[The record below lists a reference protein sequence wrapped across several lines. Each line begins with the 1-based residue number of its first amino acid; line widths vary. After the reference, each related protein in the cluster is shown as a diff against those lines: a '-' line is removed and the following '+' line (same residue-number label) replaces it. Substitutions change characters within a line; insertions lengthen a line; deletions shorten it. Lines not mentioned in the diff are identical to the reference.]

1 MKSRKMKKS
10 DFVCYNSIAEM
21 VEHLGSEEGGYNSN
35 SEWNEEWYGTKT
47 YKEAEERI
55 IKGDDEL
62 AKMLRGSDKLD
73 IHMPSTGVQ
82 KRIVT
87 RVAGFAP
94 HVPNFLTGIPN
105 NMLWVEEKKVAKKVL
120 TVIYGCN
127 TYGDETAEEIVK
139 VSARVVSCIMSLERK
154 GYRVNLYASNVADSG
169 SKRTGFITK
178 LKDSGQHI
186 DVLKMAFPLLS
197 AAWNRRFGFR
207 FREMCGWSDV
217 GGSLQGY
224 ALRSWLKENNVK
236 YDVALSFYDAKDI
249 KTVEELEKLF
259 TTCIKK

>member
-1 MKSRKMKKS
+1 MKRS
-10 DFVCYNSIAEM
+10 DFRCYDSIDQM
-21 VEHLGSEEGGYNSN
+21 VTHLETNEGSRSKSHDTYNPKWYDSETYEEAV
-35 SEWNEEWYGTKT
+35 W
-47 YKEAEERI
+47 RI
-55 IKGDDEL
+55 KRGDDKL

-73 IHMPSTGVQ
+73 IHMPSTGTR

-87 RVAGFAP
+87 RVTGFAP
-94 HVPNFLTGIPN
+94 HVPNYLAGVPN
-105 NMLWVEEKKVAKKVL
+105 NMIWVEEQKVAKKVL

-127 TYGDETAEEIVK
+127 THGDETAETIAK

-154 GYRVNLYASNVADSG
+154 GYRINLYASNVADSG
-169 SKRTGFITK
+169 SSRTGFITK

-207 FREMCGWSDV
+207 FREMCGW
-217 GGSLQGY
+217 GGMGSSLHGDN
-224 ALRSWLKENNVK
+224 LRSWLDSNNVK
-236 YDVALSFYDAKDI
+236 YDVALSFYDAKYI

-259 TTCIKK
+259 TKNIKTN